1 MQVLRSIEEQWNES
15 ALARQYSVPC
25 WDCPVLRML
34 GRDALRKRRPLM
46 TFVHTWPYC
55 RVQVVGE
62 RLMYVP
68 SAGYCLAVVVA
79 GLSASLVILQLGV
92 GFFIALEGL
101 ASADQHGML

>member
-1 MQVLRSIEEQWNES
+1 
-15 ALARQYSVPC
+15 
-25 WDCPVLRML
+25 
-34 GRDALRKRRPLM
+34 
-46 TFVHTWPYC
+46 
-55 RVQVVGE
+55 
-62 RLMYVP
+62 MYVP